1 METWREGG
9 VVSCDQV
16 LNGVNWKGKVRGI
29 SPMGFY
35 MLAFFNFGATGTAHL
50 PSMPSP
56 RCIPSVLSY
65 LPRAFGLC
73 VRSISNNTVFGPWNH
88 CVESWGCLQGVQS
101 DMCYDEVAH
110 SPTKSEYK

>member
-56 RCIPSVLSY
+56 RCIPSVLRVIDDNIGIGTNLEELTLQEDRVHMAY
-65 LPRAFGLC
+65 ARVLLPPNDKKC
-73 VRSISNNTVFGPWNH
+73 VKATLDSVTV
-88 CVESWGCLQGVQS
+88 L
-101 DMCYDEVAH
+101 
-110 SPTKSEYK
+110 